1 MNDTMAPRDKAE
13 SNEVLYSFTIGS
25 QSAGEQ
31 YNSQGAELQ

>member
-1 MNDTMAPRDKAE
+1 MNDAVVPRDNSE
-13 SNEVLYSFTIGS
+13 FYEVLYNFTIGS